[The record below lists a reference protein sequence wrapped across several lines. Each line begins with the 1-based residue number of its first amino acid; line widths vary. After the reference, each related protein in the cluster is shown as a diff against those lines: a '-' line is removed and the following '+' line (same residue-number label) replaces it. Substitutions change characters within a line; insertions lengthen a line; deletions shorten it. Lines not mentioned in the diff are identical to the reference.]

1 MPIHRRTPDRAYRR
15 TTSSVRPTPPRSH
28 SDPSHSR
35 CCVDQL
41 NSPSAGVVVVDQLA
55 GSHWMSGAVSVL
67 QRDPQRD
74 ENQIGAFVGGD
85 MPGHDPLGEHVDD
98 EGDVAKSGPGRST
111 CCSNT
116 LTRSP
121 TGLEVAKLF
130 RSAGATDDA
139 TLRLLA
145 LGLCDAAQVVR
156 TWTSHASRMSSSG
169 RQRCC

>member
-85 MPGHDPLGEHVDD
+85 MPGHDPLGEQVDD
-98 EGDVAKSGPGRST
+98 EGDVAKSGPGSHMDIPRESDVKQ
-111 CCSNT
+111 
-116 LTRSP
+116 RSP
-121 TGLEVAKLF
+121 ALLL
-130 RSAGATDDA
+130 RCWDRPRLRPLAG
-139 TLRLLA
+139 
-145 LGLCDAAQVVR
+145 C
-156 TWTSHASRMSSSG
+156 
-169 RQRCC
+169 